1 MNIMMTKPVVRVNM
15 ISILEACRNKA
26 IWPQFTRIFNFKQ
39 QPQLRFHNCNNNPC
53 VDLYFHC
60 AKGQD
65 AMSTVEFHE
74 TLMNQVLPSAWSH
87 NPLTT
92 LKLIC
97 NFIDKRGNGGKRNQD
112 KAFFTAAVWL
122 YQNHPKT
129 LACDLVTISGSFGH
143 ILDLPCILSQVLPG
157 EARLKF
163 TRRIREEAD
172 SNGMVKVKEKDAKSK
187 ASDFLSRRKMIH
199 KAAQRDT
206 TAFCT
211 IVFQIFSPN
220 ASTNEIDPDDD
231 VLLPHDILSYIK
243 YPDIEQETDV
253 KWKKMVE
260 VYLKEGK
267 LKNWLA
273 VCDVDNTLSA
283 GLALGLLLPQ
293 LSDEPWKGKTLM
305 KSQDWTAD
313 FGKVFDT
320 NYEEIRNKYKKKGY
334 ADVVPHL
341 VIWNMI
347 KPEYSAGHC
356 REPEPGVTLLSGFSY
371 KLLEFFLKNDGDIG
385 PNHDLESA
393 VSAPAY
399 QILAV
404 VD

>member
-1 MNIMMTKPVVRVNM
+1 
-15 ISILEACRNKA
+15 
-26 IWPQFTRIFNFKQ
+26 
-39 QPQLRFHNCNNNPC
+39 
-53 VDLYFHC
+53 
-60 AKGQD
+60 
-65 AMSTVEFHE
+65 MSTVEFHE

-172 SNGMVKVKEKDAKSK
+172 SKMVK
-187 ASDFLSRRKMIH
+187 
-199 KAAQRDT
+199 
-206 TAFCT
+206 
-211 IVFQIFSPN
+211 IFSPN
-220 ASTNEIDPDDD
+220 ASSLILKNCIITMIMTMTIMMITAWRLPKRLPLCLVDHHMLFENIARKVFPPESCRREGDANEIDPDDD

-293 LSDEPWKGKTLM
+293 LSDEPWKGKVIACSKNPRLHSIQGEDLNLRAKYMQTLI

-313 FGKVFDT
+313 FGKVFD
-320 NYEEIRNKYKKKGY
+320 
-334 ADVVPHL
+334 
-341 VIWNMI
+341 VIQEGACLDHMQ
-347 KPEYSAGHC
+347 
-356 REPEPGVTLLSGFSY
+356 TLLDRQQ
-371 KLLEFFLKNDGDIG
+371 L
-385 PNHDLESA
+385 
-393 VSAPAY
+393 
-399 QILAV
+399 
-404 VD
+404 

>member
-1 MNIMMTKPVVRVNM
+1 MNTIMTKPVVRVNM

-26 IWPQFTRIFNFKQ
+26 VWPQFTRIAPPPPPPPPPEQFNFKQ
-39 QPQLRFHNCNNNPC
+39 QPQLRFHNNNNNPC

-74 TLMNQVLPSAWSH
+74 TLMNQVLHSAWSH

-97 NFIDKRGNGGKRNQD
+97 NFIHKRGNGGKRNQD
-112 KAFFTAAVWL
+112 EAFFTAAVWL
-122 YQNHPKT
+122 HQNHPKT

-143 ILDLPCILSQVLPG
+143 ILDLPCILSQVLRG
-157 EARLKF
+157 EAHLKF

-172 SNGMVKVKEKDAKSK
+172 SNGMVKKV
-187 ASDFLSRRKMIH
+187 
-199 KAAQRDT
+199 
-206 TAFCT
+206 
-211 IVFQIFSPN
+211 
-220 ASTNEIDPDDD
+220 
-231 VLLPHDILSYIK
+231 
-243 YPDIEQETDV
+243 
-253 KWKKMVE
+253 
-260 VYLKEGK
+260 
-267 LKNWLA
+267 
-273 VCDVDNTLSA
+273 
-283 GLALGLLLPQ
+283 LALTTYKHFLTGSNFSFLG
-293 LSDEPWKGKTLM
+293 E
-305 KSQDWTAD
+305 
-313 FGKVFDT
+313 T
-320 NYEEIRNKYKKKGY
+320 NYEEIRNKYKEKGY
-334 ADVVPHL
+334 GDVVPHL

-356 REPEPGVTLLSGFSY
+356 REPEPGVTLLSGLSY

-399 QILAV
+399 QTLAV

>member
-1 MNIMMTKPVVRVNM
+1 
-15 ISILEACRNKA
+15 
-26 IWPQFTRIFNFKQ
+26 
-39 QPQLRFHNCNNNPC
+39 
-53 VDLYFHC
+53 
-60 AKGQD
+60 
-65 AMSTVEFHE
+65 MSTVEFHE

-129 LACDLVTISGSFGH
+129 LSGSFGH

-187 ASDFLSRRKMIH
+187 ASDFLLRRKTIH

-220 ASTNEIDPDDD
+220 ASKQSTNE
-231 VLLPHDILSYIK
+231 S
-243 YPDIEQETDV
+243 
-253 KWKKMVE
+253 
-260 VYLKEGK
+260 
-267 LKNWLA
+267 NWLQPMRLIPTMM
-273 VCDVDNTLSA
+273 CCFRMT
-283 GLALGLLLPQ
+283 
-293 LSDEPWKGKTLM
+293 
-305 KSQDWTAD
+305 
-313 FGKVFDT
+313 
-320 NYEEIRNKYKKKGY
+320 Y
-334 ADVVPHL
+334 
-341 VIWNMI
+341 
-347 KPEYSAGHC
+347 
-356 REPEPGVTLLSGFSY
+356 
-371 KLLEFFLKNDGDIG
+371 
-385 PNHDLESA
+385 
-393 VSAPAY
+393 
-399 QILAV
+399 
-404 VD
+404 